1 MQKNAC
7 IILSVMFLFLLVFL
21 AQGFYM
27 PQDIRLD
34 TGDSAG
40 ASRSNAP
47 KICSNSPNIYVTW
60 EDERNVVRDVFFN
73 YSPDYGLHW
82 QPSDIRLDTEFG
94 ESLFPEICCSLNK
107 VYVAWYDLRGT
118 NWGVYFNF
126 SHDYGQTWQ
135 ASDIRLDTGGGIAT
149 TSFGAS
155 EGPRICCCGDKVYV
169 AWPDQRNGKEDI
181 YLNYSHDGGVNWQA
195 DDIRIDT
202 GDTEGSFESIQPQI
216 ACGPLQVYVT
226 WEDKRNG
233 NNDIYFNG
241 SSDSGLTWF
250 PSSERIDLGD
260 PAGASISQ
268 KPDICCNVSHVYI
281 SWIDNRNGSYDVY
294 FNRSLDEGLNWMASD
309 IRLDTQDSAGANTSS
324 MPQIVRSDGPVCVV
338 WQDQC
343 NGDYDIYFNRSF
355 DFGVTWLPE
364 AMRIDSGDAPGSHMS
379 LNPRISED
387 RGQLFIVW
395 RDDRNGTGDIF
406 LNYSNASGYSWLP
419 SAVRIDRG
427 SAHSAYAQVSCMFGK
442 VYVTWHDIRNGEQ
455 DIYFTSLP
463 AWSDVTVEN
472 SLVGDIQNESF
483 LDLGTR
489 PLTQVVGTQIPFTIK
504 NTGTGPLILYNSP
517 EMVHLTGS
525 GAKYFI
531 VSEQP
536 SKSLL
541 LPGESTVFKIRTKI
555 TNPPPVPPGWM
566 KTDSFTVNIPN
577 NSNLKALFNF
587 TIELTV
593 TN

>member
-1 MQKNAC
+1 VQKNAC

-149 TSFGAS
+149 TYFGAS

-216 ACGPLQVYVT
+216 ACGPLQVYV
-226 WEDKRNG
+226 
-233 NNDIYFNG
+233 
-241 SSDSGLTWF
+241 
-250 PSSERIDLGD
+250 
-260 PAGASISQ
+260 
-268 KPDICCNVSHVYI
+268 
-281 SWIDNRNGSYDVY
+281 YDVY